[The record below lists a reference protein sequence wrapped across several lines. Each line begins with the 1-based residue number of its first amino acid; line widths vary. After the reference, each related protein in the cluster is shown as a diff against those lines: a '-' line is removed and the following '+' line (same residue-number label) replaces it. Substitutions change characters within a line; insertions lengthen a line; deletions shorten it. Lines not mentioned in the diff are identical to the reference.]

1 MTLSPTVQVLGMPGG
16 YVVVA
21 GLFNACA
28 SKEMSCRQ
36 GRLDSSCIISLVA
49 LARTNKAEHSAHDNS
64 VTFRVF

>member
-36 GRLDSSCIISLVA
+36 TRQQLHHLFGCVGKDQQGGAQRP
-49 LARTNKAEHSAHDNS
+49 
-64 VTFRVF
+64 